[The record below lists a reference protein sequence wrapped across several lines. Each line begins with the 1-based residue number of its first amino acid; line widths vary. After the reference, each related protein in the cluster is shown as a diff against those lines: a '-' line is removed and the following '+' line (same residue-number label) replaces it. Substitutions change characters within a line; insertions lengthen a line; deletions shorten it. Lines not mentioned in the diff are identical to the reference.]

1 MSHLKLKADIYNL
14 IDSLDDDTK
23 AILKG
28 LGHFTSDLSRIQ
40 SNNAIIAPID
50 EDTTD
55 ELESDPEPSVVAE
68 KLPRTNRHR

>member
-28 LGHFTSDLSRIQ
+28 IGHFTSDLSRIQ
-40 SNNAIIAPID
+40 SNNAIIAPI
-50 EDTTD
+50 EEVATD
-55 ELESDPEPSVVAE
+55 EEEPESSVVAE
-68 KLPRTNRHR
+68 KLPRKNRQT

>member
-28 LGHFTSDLSRIQ
+28 IGHFTSDLSRIQ

-50 EDTTD
+50 EVATD
-55 ELESDPEPSVVAE
+55 GVEQESSVATV
-68 KLPRTNRHR
+68 KLPRSNRHR

>member
-14 IDSLDDDTK
+14 IDSLDDETK

-28 LGHFTSDLSRIQ
+28 IGHFTSELSRIQ
-40 SNNAIIAPID
+40 SNNAIIAPI
-50 EDTTD
+50 EEVTTD
-55 ELESDPEPSVVAE
+55 EVEPESSVEAT